1 MRILVK
7 YLDHILFLE
16 LSVEGSLALLGHGLA
31 TLSLG
36 LFSGFL
42 LPLILLVPLVDKLRD
57 LPLALHSLRLHNVL
71 VLTLACL
78 DHFFLMLK
86 LVLVVS
92 HVLQLFLSIEVDV
105 FSVLSEAI
113 VLLALQ
119 LGVFL
124 LLILKALI
132 QFLSIVVS
140 LVPVHNTFKFE

>member
-16 LSVEGSLALLGHGLA
+16 LSVERPLSFLGHGLA
-31 TLSLG
+31 ALPLS
-36 LFSGFL
+36 LFSGLL
-42 LPLILLVPLVDKLRD
+42 LPLILLVPLIDKLRD
-57 LPLALHSLRLHNVL
+57 LPFTLHSLCLHNVL
-71 VLTLACL
+71 VLALACL
-78 DHFFLMLK
+78 DHFLLMLK

-92 HVLQLFLSIEVDV
+92 HILQLFLSIEVDV

-124 LLILKALI
+124 LLIL
-132 QFLSIVVS
+132 
-140 LVPVHNTFKFE
+140 